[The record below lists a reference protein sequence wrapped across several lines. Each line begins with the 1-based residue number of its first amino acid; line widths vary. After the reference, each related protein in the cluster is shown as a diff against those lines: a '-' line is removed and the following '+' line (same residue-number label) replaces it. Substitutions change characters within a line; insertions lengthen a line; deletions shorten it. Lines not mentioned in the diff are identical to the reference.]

1 MIVFIADQIGQ
12 ARSAWQLEASQAE
25 RSAVDWRTACPLGQ
39 AANRHRFIFFKAILS
54 RGIGHRAW
62 LAAWIVSVQLGLAQ
76 PVDDEPWVRITARTE
91 FRIESREVTVD
102 SVFEKHLSK
111 QGGVATR
118 PPKN

>member
-1 MIVFIADQIGQ
+1 MIVFIADQLGQ

-62 LAAWIVSVQLGLAQ
+62 LVSVPFGLAQ
-76 PVDDEPWVRITARTE
+76 SVDDEPWVRITARTE
-91 FRIESREVTVD
+91 FRIESREVTAD